1 MEERFFLR
9 FPPRLI
15 QCCRFPLERN
25 SLERK
30 FETADRPQPV
40 GRSGPDPRVT
50 PLETS
55 DRRSPFRPASGV
67 DEHVP
72 RRLRGRVDPTVDL
85 QGATSTA
92 NRTHTTY
99 TRFGT
104 KIRADLVGA
113 STSPMDTRSRDDPYG
128 AIRNPRTRLVSVYP
142 PQLRHGRRRNG
153 SPH

>member
-40 GRSGPDPRVT
+40 SRSGPDPRVT

-85 QGATSTA
+85 QVCDLDGEPDSYHLHALRNENSSGPRRCFYLSYGYEIQGRPLRRDPKPENTSRFRLSTA
-92 NRTHTTY
+92 VE
-99 TRFGT
+99 TR
-104 KIRADLVGA
+104 
-113 STSPMDTRSRDDPYG
+113 P
-128 AIRNPRTRLVSVYP
+128 
-142 PQLRHGRRRNG
+142 
-153 SPH
+153 